1 MNDSTRDDLF
11 GRWSVGRR
19 SFWAGAAGLAIL
31 IFGWPFLQSLRPPPT
46 TVLDFFQEY
55 ASARNYFEG
64 LPVYTEQPVAVQR
77 YLGYTLP
84 TEGPYRFIKYNAHPP
99 PSVLLALPLARLS
112 YSDAFFVWNLLTL
125 ACLTASV
132 LIIVRQLNVRLSPW
146 SLLPFVVIVLATN
159 PVRQQFNQGQLN
171 AVLLLL
177 TTAAWAADRTGRPVT
192 AGALVGAATAVKLF
206 PGFLFLFFL
215 SRRQWLS
222 LAAGGLTFLALTG
235 LTAAV
240 LGVQTY
246 LDYCRDVLP
255 NLAIY
260 RDVWLNSSFSG
271 YWHKLFNSSSGHT
284 IPLWHSPALALGGTV
299 ASCAV
304 LTAVLA
310 VLTWRART
318 REEQDL
324 AFGLTLNGML
334 LVSPITWDHYFI
346 LLTLPALLLWLRLRR
361 GGLARVA
368 LGVMLLALFFDPDT
382 VWRAVTGGP
391 GVRTQQVATAWQTL
405 GIVSHLFYALLGLFL
420 LGARE
425 LWRSQHSRRQVRAAA
440 FDSTPS

>member
-1 MNDSTRDDLF
+1 MDDSTRDDLF
-11 GRWSVGRR
+11 GPWSVRR
-19 SFWAGAAGLAIL
+19 RCLWAAAAGLAIL

-55 ASARNYFEG
+55 ASARNYLEG
-64 LPVYTEQPVAVQR
+64 LPVYTEQTVTARR
-77 YLGYTLP
+77 YLGYTAP

-99 PSVLLALPLARLS
+99 PSVLLALPLAGLS
-112 YSDAFFVWNLLTL
+112 YSDAFFAWNLLTL
-125 ACLTASV
+125 AVLTASV
-132 LIIVRQLNVRLSPW
+132 LIIVRQMNVRLSPW
-146 SLLPFVVIVLATN
+146 SLLPFVVIALATN

-171 AVLLLL
+171 AILLLL
-177 TTAAWAADRTGRPVT
+177 TTGAWAADRTGRPLL

-215 SRRQWLS
+215 CRRQWRS
-222 LAAGGLTFLALTG
+222 LAAGAFSFLALTG
-235 LTAAV
+235 LTVA
-240 LGVQTY
+240 LFGVQTY

-260 RDVWLNSSFSG
+260 RDVWLNSSLSG

-284 IPLWHSPALALGGTV
+284 IPVWHSPALALGGTV
-299 ASCAV
+299 ASCAAV
-304 LTAVLA
+304 AGVLA
-310 VLTWRART
+310 VFTWRART
-318 REEQDL
+318 REELDL

-346 LLTLPALLLWLRLRR
+346 LLILPALLLWLRLSR

-368 LGVMLLALFFDPDT
+368 LGLILFALFFDPDT

-391 GVRTQQVATAWQTL
+391 GVRAQQVATPWQTI
-405 GIVSHLFYALLGLFL
+405 GIISHLFYALFGLFL
-420 LGARE
+420 LGVAE
-425 LWRSQHSRRQVRAAA
+425 LWRLQSRRRQDRTAA
-440 FDSTPS
+440 FDFPHS